1 MNCVDERGNRMNF
14 NFLDIRQFDFH
25 ELHFYT
31 IFLRILLSLVV
42 GGIIGLERGIK
53 SKSAGFRTY
62 MLVCLG
68 SAMVMMTNQYIYDTF
83 GSGDP
88 TRMGAQVV
96 SGIGFLG
103 AGTILVTHRNQIR
116 GLTTAAGLWVAA
128 CLGLAIGIGFYT
140 GAVLGGITVLF
151 ILTLFEKVK
160 ILIEDRTRTIDC
172 YIIFESATDFHNLL
186 KHTAKQ
192 AWKIIEIESEHSDF
206 DAPHHIYE
214 ITFQL
219 NHNDQMDYFMEY
231 LEKREGILF
240 VKKIRQ

>member
-192 AWKIIEIESEHSDF
+192 AWKIIAIESEHSDF

>member
-1 MNCVDERGNRMNF
+1 MNF

>member
-1 MNCVDERGNRMNF
+1 MDLSFFSIE
-14 NFLDIRQFDFH
+14 QFDFH

-68 SAMVMMTNQYIYDTF
+68 SAMVMMTNQYIFDNF

-151 ILTLFEKVK
+151 ILTVFEKVK
-160 ILIEDRTRTIDC
+160 TLIEDRTRTIDC
-172 YIIFESATDFHNLL
+172 YIIFESARDFHNLL
-186 KHTAKQ
+186 KHTEKQ
-192 AWKIIEIESEHSDF
+192 EWKIIEIESEHSDF

-219 NHNDQMDYFMEY
+219 NHNSQMETFMDY

>member
-1 MNCVDERGNRMNF
+1 MNF

-219 NHNDQMDYFMEY
+219 YHNDQMDHFMEY

>member
-1 MNCVDERGNRMNF
+1 MNCVDERGDRMNF

-219 NHNDQMDYFMEY
+219 NHNDQMDHFMEY

>member
-1 MNCVDERGNRMNF
+1 MERGGSMNLSF
-14 NFLDIRQFDFH
+14 FDISEFDFH
-25 ELHFYT
+25 VLHVYT
-31 IFLRILLSLVV
+31 IILRILLSIII

-62 MLVCLG
+62 MLVSLG

-88 TRMGAQVV
+88 TRMAAQVV

-128 CLGLAIGIGFYT
+128 CLGLAVGIGFYT
-140 GAVLGGITVLF
+140 GAVLGGITVLL
-151 ILTLFEKVK
+151 ILTVFEKVK
-160 ILIEDRTRTIDC
+160 TIIEDRARTIDC
-172 YIIFESATDFHNLL
+172 YIIFESAKDFHNLL
-186 KHTAKQ
+186 KHNEKQ
-192 AWKIIEIESEHSDF
+192 PWKIIEIESEHSDF

-219 NHNDQMDYFMEY
+219 THTDQMADFMEY
-231 LEKREGILF
+231 LERRDGILF

>member
-1 MNCVDERGNRMNF
+1 MNF

-219 NHNDQMDYFMEY
+219 NHNDQMDHFMEY

>member
-1 MNCVDERGNRMNF
+1 MNWE
-14 NFLDIRQFDFH
+14 FLAFSEFD
-25 ELHFYT
+25 LNALNFYT
-31 IFLRILLSLVV
+31 ILIRILLSIIV

-68 SAMVMMTNQYIYDTF
+68 SAMVMMTNQFIYETF
-83 GSGDP
+83 DSGDP

-128 CLGLAIGIGFYT
+128 CLGLAVGIGFYT

-151 ILTLFEKVK
+151 ILTLLEKVK
-160 ILIEDRTRTIDC
+160 TLIEDRTRTVDC
-172 YIIFESATDFHNLL
+172 FIIFETATDFHNLL
-186 KHTAKQ
+186 KHTENQK
-192 AWKIIEIESEHSDF
+192 WKIIEIESEHSDLQAAHYIF
-206 DAPHHIYE
+206 E

-219 NHNDQMDYFMEY
+219 NHNNLMENFMED
-231 LEKREGILF
+231 LRAHKGILF